1 MKYAVS
7 GTDQESGS
15 PIELTVE
22 AADVPSAAAIAA
34 RKGVNVA
41 GIRAVAHPSVP
52 PSIAPQRAAPPLTSA
67 PPKKRRG
74 RVWLGLLLLIAGLMA
89 PFLPAVPLWVG
100 AVLAGL
106 VVLYLILPPARRPVG
121 AFLRVSP
128 ERPTWRVLKLTMFL
142 LVGLGLVGFSFAGRE
157 TVRLREEF
165 AAKQEAERQAKAQ
178 AQAEASA
185 KVSRLVEEARAAL
198 TAGEIPKAE
207 SLLDEASK
215 VADASN
221 RGAARGLSDKIR
233 NSSDSAWVLT
243 SLVSAPD
250 DEFTR
255 FRGGGAPPTALDF
268 GFAVLTDR
276 AVALARPQVDAA
288 VAQREEAKRQAEAAA
303 EAERRAREERII
315 AERKA
320 AEEKA
325 AAEKA
330 AKEVAQKTVKDKLDA
345 YMAVLNAAD
354 VKLIDSVSVRRI
366 GDKTWEAELT
376 VRNIWHLRHYQL
388 RLQDAQTLWK
398 AWAVIASPN
407 EPDLA
412 RIKLVDENGNEVGGS
427 RILGGSL
434 IWVQEK

>member
-1 MKYAVS
+1 M
-7 GTDQESGS
+7 
-15 PIELTVE
+15 
-22 AADVPSAAAIAA
+22 
-34 RKGVNVA
+34 
-41 GIRAVAHPSVP
+41 
-52 PSIAPQRAAPPLTSA
+52 
-67 PPKKRRG
+67 
-74 RVWLGLLLLIAGLMA
+74 LIAGLMA

-178 AQAEASA
+178 AQAEAA
-185 KVSRLVEEARAAL
+185 ATVSRLVEEARVAL
-198 TAGEIPKAE
+198 TAGELAKAE

-221 RGAARGLSDKIR
+221 RGAARSLSEKIR
-233 NSSDSAWVLT
+233 HSADSAWVLA

-250 DEFTR
+250 DEFAR
-255 FRGGGAPPTALDF
+255 FREGGAPPGALDF
-268 GFAVLTDR
+268 GFAALTDR
-276 AVALARPQVDAA
+276 AVALARPQIDAA
-288 VAQREEAKRQAEAAA
+288 VSQREEAKRQAEAAA
-303 EAERRAREERII
+303 EAERRAREERIA

-330 AKEVAQKTVKDKLDA
+330 AKAAAQAAVQDKLDR
-345 YMAVLNAAD
+345 YMKVLEGAEPRL
-354 VKLIDSVSVRRI
+354 VDSVSVRRI
-366 GDKTWEAELT
+366 GDKIWEAELT
-376 VRNIWHLRHYQL
+376 VKNIWHLRHYQI
-388 RLQDAQTLWK
+388 RKQDAQTMWEW
-398 AWAVIASPN
+398 WASIASPSD
-407 EPDLA
+407 PDSA
-412 RIKLVDENGNEVGGS
+412 RIKIVDGKGNDVGGS